1 MKTTLSGE
9 KHSCYQNYIR
19 KTTNKKNASNPHK
32 CWMQEKACHPHGTN
46 KPFPNVW
53 HAALSAPARESAP
66 SSFPSLNCKVA
77 ARCRLGR
84 AATSQFR
91 EGKEEGG
98 DAPQARPPHR
108 CWMQEKACHPPSPPD
123 FISTLKVATLML
135 TRCVLSIDSLAS
147 AS

>member
-1 MKTTLSGE
+1 MGGLYDAATLHAHLNKTKILEYNMKTTLSGE
-9 KHSCYQNYIR
+9 KHSCYQNNTR
-19 KTTNKKNASNPHK
+19 KTTNRKNASNPHK

-53 HAALSAPARESAP
+53 PAALSAPVRESAP

-98 DAPQARPPHR
+98 GRAASQTPTQL
-108 CWMQEKACHPPSPPD
+108 PPSPQIKA
-123 FISTLKVATLML
+123 FNSHVTSL
-135 TRCVLSIDSLAS
+135 T
-147 AS
+147 